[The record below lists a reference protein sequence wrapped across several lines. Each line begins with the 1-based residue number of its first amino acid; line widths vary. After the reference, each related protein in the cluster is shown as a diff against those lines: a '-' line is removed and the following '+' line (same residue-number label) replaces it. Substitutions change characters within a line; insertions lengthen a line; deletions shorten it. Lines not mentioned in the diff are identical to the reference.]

1 MRYRKRKR
9 MRRIHRLRSL
19 HDKWRRRKLI
29 RDAMQKIVGAVI
41 RSQEISGAIG
51 QQLHGK
57 MKPGMLTYDEPQPT
71 IRNDRHP
78 ELIVNK
84 DATEKIRRNMEYHSN
99 VTKMSGDEILKAI
112 NGMANI
118 RRNEPSF
125 SYQGRTVRQYSF
137 SMTMAT
143 IAAIALVITI
153 ILLIA
158 TT

>member
-1 MRYRKRKR
+1 

-41 RSQEISGAIG
+41 RSQEISGDIG
-51 QQLHGK
+51 QKLHEK
-57 MKPGMLTYDEPQPT
+57 MQPGMLTYDEPQPT
-71 IRNDRHP
+71 IRSDRHP
-78 ELIVNK
+78 ELIINSDVMEQHIRNLRVK
-84 DATEKIRRNMEYHSN
+84 VEGKPRNIGDIRLQTEKLVTHIDYSN
-99 VTKMSGDEILKAI
+99 HTG
-112 NGMANI
+112 
-118 RRNEPSF
+118 
-125 SYQGRTVRQYSF
+125 QGRTVRQYSF
-137 SMTMAT
+137 SMTVAT